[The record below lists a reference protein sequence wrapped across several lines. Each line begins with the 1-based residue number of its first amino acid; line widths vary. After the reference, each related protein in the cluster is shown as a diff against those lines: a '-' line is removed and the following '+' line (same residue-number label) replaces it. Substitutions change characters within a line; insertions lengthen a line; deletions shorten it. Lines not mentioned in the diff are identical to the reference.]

1 MKIVYCLNVNTNI
14 EKLLFTIDKINT
26 ALDTPEIFVV
36 SNGVTSVNNL
46 PKNINFKYFGS
57 NQGWQLGALNG
68 CLQAIKFAAENIVNF
83 ENTALIFSHEDVYPA
98 DTFIINSLIEKIKAY
113 DLICRKYIGSVHKSN
128 TNTLYYMIENI
139 ILNGNILSKFKDLPF
154 VETLVNN
161 YGAEETFGEII
172 KKLNLNVYEINIE
185 QNYDSKINEMGFIHN
200 HKH

>member
-1 MKIVYCLNVNTNI
+1 MKIVYCLNVNTNV

-26 ALDTPEIFVV
+26 ALNIPEIFVV
-36 SNGVTSVNNL
+36 SNGVKFIDNL
-46 PKNINFKYFGS
+46 PKNVNFKYFGP

-83 ENTALIFSHEDVYPA
+83 ENTALIFSHEDIYPA
-98 DTFIINSLIEKIKAY
+98 DVSIIKSLIEKIKER

-128 TNTLYYMIENI
+128 TSTLYYMIENI
-139 ILNGNILSKFKDLPF
+139 ILNGRVLPMFKDLPF
-154 VETLVNN
+154 LEALVNN

-172 KKLNLNVYEINIE
+172 KKLNLNVHEINIE